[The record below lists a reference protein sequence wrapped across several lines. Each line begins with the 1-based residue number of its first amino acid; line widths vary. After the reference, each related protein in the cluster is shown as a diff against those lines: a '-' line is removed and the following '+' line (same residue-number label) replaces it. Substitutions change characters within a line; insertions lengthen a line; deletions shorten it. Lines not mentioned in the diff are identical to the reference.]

1 MNLNNLNNKTDAE
14 LEEIAE
20 SLQAIS
26 NYNKY
31 NKLKLV
37 FPDTGPLRRE
47 LYGPAM
53 EFLRKGKEHR
63 FRVYMGGNRSGKSFT
78 TLVELCYHLTGMYPE
93 WWEGKVFKKP
103 TTVWIIGESG
113 ALFRDSA
120 QRLLF
125 GEAGEEIGTGL
136 LPLAEKNDGIGII
149 DYYAMPGTPGAIGS
163 AIIKHKSGCS
173 VSLIVKTNEM
183 QREQF
188 QAAKVD
194 VILFDEEPRED
205 IYTECLMRLMGIGK
219 TKEPGIAM
227 LAFTPLKGLSEV
239 VLKFL
244 PNGQFPDKGSPI
256 ENPDQYICRV
266 EWDQVPHLSK
276 EDQATMI
283 NQIPKNE
290 RDARRKGIPSLGSGK
305 IYPIDEDQI
314 VIKPFAIPDYWPRA
328 FGMDFGWHK
337 TACLWAAKDP
347 TTDDLYIYAEY
358 YRGEEIPAIHALN
371 IKAKGEWIP
380 GISDP
385 SGGGRQAGGQMLVD
399 IYRALGLDLTEGE
412 NSIEAGIARNL
423 DLFERGKLKIFSTLQ
438 NTLNELRIYR
448 YDSKD
453 PNKPAKNQA
462 DHLMDCLKYLTSL
475 FDWVATS
482 FNDHESRDRVDNI
495 KLTKSNR
502 DTLTGY

>member
-1 MNLNNLNNKTDAE
+1 MNLTNLNNKTDLE
-14 LEEIAE
+14 LAEIAE
-20 SLQAIS
+20 SLQALS
-26 NYNKY
+26 EYNKY

-37 FPDTGPLRRE
+37 FPDKGPLRRD

-53 EFLRKGKEHR
+53 EFMKKGKDHR

-78 TLVELCYHLTGMYPE
+78 TLVELCFHLTGMYPD
-93 WWEGKVFKKP
+93 WWEGKKFKKP

-136 LPLAEKNDGIGII
+136 LPLAEKNNGCGIV

-163 AIIKHKSGCS
+163 AIIKHMSGHT

-219 TKEPGIAM
+219 SKEPGIAM

-244 PNGQFPDKGSPI
+244 PNGQFPSTGSPI

-266 EWDQVPHLSK
+266 EWSQVPHLSK
-276 EDQATMI
+276 EDQETMI
-283 NQIPKNE
+283 NQIPKHE
-290 RDARRKGIPSLGSGK
+290 RDARRKGIPTLGSGR
-305 IYPIDEDQI
+305 IYPVDEDLI
-314 VIKPFAIPDYWPRA
+314 TVKPFMIPDYWPRCFA
-328 FGMDFGWHK
+328 MDFGWHK
-337 TACLWAAKDP
+337 TAVLWGAKDP
-347 TTDDLYIYAEY
+347 STDELYIYSEY
-358 YRGEEIPAIHALN
+358 YRGEELPLIHAES
-371 IKAKGEWIP
+371 IKAKGSWIP
-380 GISDP
+380 GICDP
-385 SGGGRQAGGQMLVD
+385 SGGGRNADGRMLID
-399 IYRALGLDLTEGE
+399 IYRSLGLDLTEGE
-412 NSIEAGIARNL
+412 NAIEAGIARVL
-423 DLFERGKLKIFSTLQ
+423 GLFETGKLKIFSTLQ

-462 DHLMDCLKYLTSL
+462 DHLMDALKYITSL
-475 FDWVATS
+475 FDWVAKS
-482 FNDHESRDRVDNI
+482 KHDFESEERRIERVV
-495 KLTKSNR
+495 KSNR
-502 DTLTGY
+502 DNLTGY